1 MFFMAGVNYKNNNIS
16 QREKLSFTFER
27 IIQISQNICG
37 IEGVWG
43 CIILSTCNRTEIYLS
58 MEDVGENI
66 SDKFLLEYSKI
77 QEFDG
82 VFEKREGEEVVY
94 YIMELACG
102 IKSQIMG
109 EEQIVSQINHAL
121 EISRENGC
129 TDSALNTLFRIAV
142 SAGKYALTNVKIS
155 NTPVSSAYAAVKFL
169 SQKYENLKNKK
180 CVIIGNG
187 KMGQIAQ
194 KLLVKKGCMV
204 FVTLRSYKHGNN
216 DIVKGCIAIKYKE
229 RYNYI
234 DGTDFVISATKSPHY
249 TLTYDKF
256 KDLIKKPDI
265 VIDLAVPR
273 DVEALISKECECFN
287 IDEFGYKTE
296 ISSEKIDI
304 IYGIV
309 EKFTRLFF
317 NWENYKMS
325 LQSIEELKDI
335 ISRRIVKSEFKFAD
349 SYKIDNVVAKTVDK
363 TVDMLLG
370 GMKDYISPDIIDLC
384 KKKVRERA
392 RL

>member
-335 ISRRIVKSEFKFAD
+335 ISRRIVKSEFKFVD

-370 GMKDYISPDIIDLC
+370 GMKDYINPDIIDLC